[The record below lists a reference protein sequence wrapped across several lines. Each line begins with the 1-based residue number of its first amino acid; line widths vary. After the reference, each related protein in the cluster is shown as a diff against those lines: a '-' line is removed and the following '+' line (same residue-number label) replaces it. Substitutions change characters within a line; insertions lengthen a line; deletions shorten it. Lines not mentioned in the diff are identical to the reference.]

1 MKYFSS
7 AGAVLLSAFAA
18 TAGGI
23 EFDPQDEASIL
34 SVTRQYAYSLMSMYQ
49 GNATN
54 LPKED
59 IGIWPQPHYWW
70 EGGAAWGGMI
80 EYSQFSG
87 DDSHVKA
94 LQQALTAN
102 YGPDNDFILS
112 YRRSQTGNDD
122 QAFWALAVMSALEYQ
137 FPDPAQA
144 PANYLEVATNAF
156 ENIVGRWDETTC
168 DGGLK
173 WQIYPENSY
182 GYNYKNSI
190 SNGCAF
196 ALGARLARY
205 TGEQKYADWA
215 VKIYD
220 WTKKVGLI
228 SDKFEVF
235 DGTDDKTD
243 CAKVAD
249 ETQWTY
255 NNAMFLHGSAFM
267 YDYTNGDETW
277 KDRTSGFLDHAELL
291 FFRPFE
297 NATDI
302 MYEWACETGESGRH
316 CNLDQQSFKAY
327 LSRFIAKTAMLA
339 PFTKDRI
346 VEYLTAS
353 AVGAAK
359 SCSGGEDGK
368 TCGSKW
374 YTGGWD
380 GTSGVGQQLSALE
393 VTQALLMIKKDMLP
407 AKNGAQKPSTSAAP
421 KPSSK
426 PAPSAAKSSAAAP
439 LSTLLSSSQV
449 VAPTQAAPTQA
460 APTQAAPTHS
470 APTQAAPTEAAPTSS
485 EIRQSPSPSKIPSS
499 EAPASKAPAPASSK
513 VPEAI
518 HAPTS
523 SLVIPSLVVVTSTS
537 PSSTPASSGKPG
549 GQFDETPS
557 SASCASDVTKTVT
570 ISPVSSTSTTSCT
583 PSVTTTV
590 YVPGIE
596 TDSAPSPSAPAP
608 AVPAVPTTLTQ
619 VSPSASSSVPNPTS
633 PTEFLGAGSS
643 LTASNSALA
652 IFVAAAVFAL
662 A

>member
-1 MKYFSS
+1 MKSFTT
-7 AGAVLLSAFAA
+7 GAVLLAAFTA
-18 TAGGI
+18 TAGGVKL
-23 EFDPQDEASIL
+23 DPEDEASIL
-34 SVTRQYAYSLMSMYQ
+34 SATRQYAYGLMSMYQ
-49 GNATN
+49 GNATGVA
-54 LPKED
+54 KED

-80 EYSQFSG
+80 EYSQFTG
-87 DDSHVKA
+87 DDSHVKT

-112 YRRSQTGNDD
+112 YRKSQTGNDD

-228 SDKFEVF
+228 TDKYEVF
-235 DGTDDKTD
+235 DGTDDKTN
-243 CAKVAD
+243 CAKVTD

-267 YDYTNGDETW
+267 YDYTNGDSTW
-277 KDRTSGFLDHAELL
+277 KERTSGFLDHAELL

-297 NATDI
+297 NSTDV

-327 LSRFIAKTAMLA
+327 LSRFIAKTAMVA
-339 PFTKDRI
+339 PFTKDKI
-346 VEYLTAS
+346 VPFLKAS
-353 AVGAAK
+353 AVGAAE
-359 SCSGGEDGK
+359 SCSGGPDGA

-374 YTGGWD
+374 YTGSWD

-393 VTQALLMIKKDMLP
+393 VTQALLMIQKGTLP
-407 AKNGAQKPSTSAAP
+407 AKNNSAPKPSTSATP
-421 KPSSK
+421 KPSSTLAASSTPASSYAASTPSVSSEV
-426 PAPSAAKSSAAAP
+426 PAPSEVAP
-439 LSTLLSSSQV
+439 SSSV
-449 VAPTQAAPTQA
+449 FVEAP
-460 APTQAAPTHS
+460 
-470 APTQAAPTEAAPTSS
+470 SS
-485 EIRQSPSPSKIPSS
+485 KVPSS
-499 EAPASKAPAPASSK
+499 EAPSSEAPESVPSKYPEGIQAPASTLV
-513 VPEAI
+513 VPSA
-518 HAPTS
+518 
-523 SLVIPSLVVVTSTS
+523 VVVTSTS
-537 PSSTPASSGKPG
+537 ASSSKPSSSDKPA
-549 GQFDETPS
+549 GQSDEA
-557 SASCASDVTKTVT
+557 ASTSCVRNVTRTVT
-570 ISPVSSTSTTSCT
+570 LSRASSTTSCT
-583 PSVTTTV
+583 PSVTETV
-590 YVPGIE
+590 YVPAASSTSGLLV
-596 TDSAPSPSAPAP
+596 DSSPAP
-608 AVPAVPTTLTQ
+608 VAPPISTTLMPAPP
-619 VSPSASSSVPNPTS
+619 VNSSLPNPTS
-633 PTEFLGAGSS
+633 PAEFLGAGSV
-643 LTASNSALA
+643 LTASGSVLA
-652 IFVAAAVFAL
+652 AVVAAMVFAMV
-662 A
+662 